1 MGKQHPEIDLQN
13 IFSLLTT
20 DTAQDKKAAQELRSS
35 FFDAFRR
42 QWEEASVHLRQKMI
56 RLAGELELEN
66 GLQPVMLGLKD
77 HVLRVR
83 EEAKKSLERFAQ
95 HATVSIKKGQDLPP
109 HVVKRSAQFS
119 LAIYKEMKVATGN
132 VDFMRFFL
140 ETLLKIGGRGP
151 YLCWKFFAQGIVP
164 QNIVIEMI
172 RKFPET
178 LQLVF
183 VHQYTL
189 DNISVRRDYY
199 PSARILLK
207 DVKDR
212 STVVTF
218 LADLFDQDAFLNSVF
233 DDVFQRL
240 QIRESVKQIELRSN
254 QEKEKIKGLE
264 VLGLLGQL
272 SDYYS
277 CLPLLSQDEVPSV
290 RIACLKMLARTNP
303 VRDPKTI
310 EAVSVLLD
318 DTDQNVVLHAFKTL
332 VSLKAPGLEKVA
344 YNLSQKYP
352 SMRSSLYELLCD
364 LEWTELRTVLDTLPP
379 DQKRDARAT
388 IARKIIGNNPERLII
403 FLNQYLKSSNDKA
416 REEAAKLLER
426 IDSIKR
432 KEIDEASQDDTPEA
446 SSPSKTKKGFF
457 EKLTDRKRHKG
468 LKRLVNR
475 ESLEGTDFQG
485 EVLSDIDLSGI
496 HLQDVDFD
504 GAFFSNVN
512 FSSAK
517 LYSVTFK
524 GARFENVKMENAL
537 LDSVSFEN
545 AVLKGVSS
553 TKASFNSC
561 DFTNSWI
568 YESSFD
574 SARLQRSAFVNAKIK
589 KTDFSRSDLTE
600 TSFVDSDLARVS
612 FNFAILHLSD
622 FSLVQARICDFSGVD
637 LSTVA
642 REHADLNTRSALFG
656 DVVIPP
662 FFFED
667 DLPKAGGFDLLV
679 LTEET
684 DRRREAFI
692 EYNRRRTEL
701 ALDTLHPKQ
710 RDLFELIPFVIHSNL
725 KLLPTDNPIRNAP
738 SGIFGYFP
746 GRKIL
751 QLARKYFIIDESIS
765 FLDKGHHIEGLFTIG
780 SIGTIA
786 QSADSDIDYW
796 VCVEEAQLG
805 EEGTKLLHAKLQA
818 IEEWALKVFN
828 TELHFFVVDLAS
840 VRDDRFGGSDQ
851 ESSGSAQGMILKE
864 EFYRT
869 MILVAGKVPLWCV
882 APLRLNDEHYQYI
895 LGLSP
900 RFHEDYL
907 DMGNVSTIPKE
918 EYFGASVWQLLK
930 SLKSPYKSVMKMSLL
945 EKYIQEKEG
954 HGLLC
959 NRLKAGWS
967 LGKRDLR
974 RLDPYLLLFEEVLD
988 YYQRTE
994 QKNAESLLQ
1003 VCFFLKLGIR
1013 SITDLDKSVIGIR
1026 KKVVQDYIDSWGW
1039 NEARVQDLGQFRKW
1053 QFDKIFRLSTKIN
1066 HYMIGTYKKLSRSL
1080 RETAVGKTMITQ
1092 QDLTILGRKMF
1103 VQFSKQPHKVEKLPL
1118 IVHGKSLFQ
1127 QLYLQYSQPA
1137 AEQATWSLY
1146 HLKRGK
1152 QRGPNGTKILKKMG
1166 RIEEIAIWLVHNGLF
1181 LPTTSF
1187 ELVPNPTPI
1196 SIQDILDLLRRLYEF
1211 FPSKEVEAIPPR
1223 ALLKKPQV
1231 DKLLIAVNFNLSR
1244 KLPRIHEYTAFYM
1257 TSWGEFFCRVF
1268 SDKKGVTT
1276 VEGALH
1282 RAEEQLDLPISSGQV
1297 GFFIPRLARKHIR

>member
-1 MGKQHPEIDLQN
+1 MGKQHPDIDLKK
-13 IFSLLTT
+13 IFSLLAT
-20 DTAQDKKAAQELRSS
+20 DTTQDKKVAQDLKSS
-35 FFDAFRR
+35 FFEAFRR
-42 QWEEASVHLRQKMI
+42 QWEEGNADLRQKMI
-56 RLAGELELEN
+56 RFAGGLELEN
-66 GLQPVMLGLKD
+66 GLRPVLLGVRD

-83 EEAKKSLERFAQ
+83 EETKKSLEMFAQ
-95 HATVSIKKGQDLPP
+95 QATVSVKKGQDLPP
-109 HVVKRSAQFS
+109 HVVKRSAEFS
-119 LAIYKEMKVATGN
+119 FVIYKEMKVATGN

-140 ETLLKIGGRGP
+140 ETLLKIGGRAP
-151 YLCWKFFAQGIVP
+151 YLCWKFFTQGIVP

-172 RKFPET
+172 RRFPEV
-178 LQLVF
+178 LQLMF

-189 DNISVRRDYY
+189 DNISVRRDFY
-199 PSARILLK
+199 PSVKTLLK

-212 STVVTF
+212 NTVVAF
-218 LADLFDQDAFLNSVF
+218 LADLFDQDAFLDNVL
-233 DDVFQRL
+233 DDLCQRL
-240 QIRESVKQIELRSN
+240 QIRESVTQIELRAG
-254 QEKEKIKGLE
+254 QEKDKINGLK
-264 VLGLLGQL
+264 VVGLLGQL
-272 SDYYS
+272 SDYHS
-277 CLPLLSQDEVPSV
+277 CLPLLSQDELPTV
-290 RIACLKMLARTNP
+290 RIACLKMLARANA
-303 VRDPKTI
+303 VEDPKII

-318 DTDQNVVLHAFKTL
+318 DKDQNVVLHAFKTL
-332 VSLKAPGLEKVA
+332 ASLKAPGLEKVA
-344 YNLSQKYP
+344 YDLSQKYP

-364 LEWTELRTVLDTLPP
+364 LEWIELNIVLDALPP
-379 DQKRDARAT
+379 DQRRDARAT
-388 IARKIIGNNPERLII
+388 IARKIIGNNPEKLMI
-403 FLNQYLKSSNDKA
+403 FLNRYVKSPNDKA
-416 REEAAKLLER
+416 REEATKLLER

-432 KEIDEASQDDTPEA
+432 KEIEEASQDNTPE
-446 SSPSKTKKGFF
+446 SLSTKKTKKGFF
-457 EKLTDRKRHKG
+457 EKLTERKRHKE

-475 ESLEGTDFQG
+475 EHIEDTKFQG

-496 HLQDVDFD
+496 DLQGVNFD

-512 FSSAK
+512 LSSAK

-553 TKASFNSC
+553 TKASFKSC

-568 YESSFD
+568 YGSSFD
-574 SARLQRSAFVNAKIK
+574 SARLNGSLFVNANIN

-600 TSFVDSDLARVS
+600 TSFVHSDLARVS

-637 LSTVA
+637 LSTVG
-642 REHADLNTRSALFG
+642 RQHADLNTPSALFG

-662 FFFED
+662 FFFEN
-667 DLPKAGGFDLLV
+667 DLLEAGGFDLLV
-679 LTEET
+679 LTEEM
-684 DRRREAFI
+684 DKRREAFI

-701 ALDTLHPKQ
+701 AIDTFRPKQ
-710 RDLFELIPFVIHSNL
+710 GDLFELIPFVIHSNL
-725 KLLPTDNPIRNAP
+725 ELLPTDNPIRNAP

-746 GRKIL
+746 SPKIL
-751 QLARKYFIIDESIS
+751 QLARKYFIIDESRS
-765 FLDKGHHIEGLFTIG
+765 FSDKGHRIEGLFTIG
-780 SIGTIA
+780 SLGTVV
-786 QSADSDIDYW
+786 QSANSDIDYW
-796 VCVEEAQLG
+796 VCVEEVQLG

-818 IEEWALKVFN
+818 IEEWALKAFN
-828 TELHFFVVDLAS
+828 IELHFFVVDLAS
-840 VRDDRFGGSDQ
+840 VREDRFGGSDQ

-882 APLRLNDEHYQYI
+882 APLWLNDGQYQYI

-907 DMGNVSTIPKE
+907 DMGNVSTIPRG

-945 EKYIQEKEG
+945 EKYIQDKEG
-954 HGLLC
+954 HGMLC

-967 LGKRDLR
+967 LEKCDLR

-994 QKNAESLLQ
+994 QENAESLLK

-1039 NEARVQDLGQFRKW
+1039 NEVQVQDLGNFRKW

-1127 QLYLQYSQPA
+1127 QLYLQHSQPV
-1137 AEQATWSLY
+1137 EGPATWSLY

-1268 SDKKGVTT
+1268 SDKEGVTT